1 MFWESKKTHQIS
13 LLKCFEITIE
23 TIQKDSDGLPL
34 SCPAPPVSLLFYLF
48 FFIDLGG
55 NVTGRVIDI
64 KPRRSPIPSAGLEIK
79 LMLTFSGTNQEIMN
93 KMRTFIRCYEYEYTG
108 VRPHQQPADQDSDQE
123 STDDEIEFN

>member
-1 MFWESKKTHQIS
+1 MFWESKKNTSNKFIKMFWNNYIVGIKGV
-13 LLKCFEITIE
+13 LVPNKITVGHVPME
-23 TIQKDSDGLPL
+23 L
-34 SCPAPPVSLLFYLF
+34 SRFIW

-108 VRPHQQPADQDSDQE
+108 VRPHQ
-123 STDDEIEFN
+123 